1 MIRDGLTDAM
11 QGKVIAL
18 LFVEFLSSRILLSVF
33 RILRTIIFIE

>member
-18 LFVEFLSSRILLSVF
+18 LFVEFLSSSTKCVSN
-33 RILRTIIFIE
+33 T

>member
-18 LFVEFLSSRILLSVF
+18 LFVEFLSSGIS
-33 RILRTIIFIE
+33 IKCISNT